1 MFRSVS
7 GKAQL
12 ESLMSP
18 EMGYDMRPLERLLA
32 SNMLSPGSWDLEF
45 FRRVKTPASFAGAHI
60 LDLGE
65 PGRRPEPRP

>member
-1 MFRSVS
+1 MFGSVS

-18 EMGYDMRPLERLLA
+18 EMGNDMRPLERLLA
-32 SNMLSPGSWDLEF
+32 SNMLSPGSRDLEF
-45 FRRVKTPASFAGAHI
+45 FCRVKTPVSFAGVHI

-65 PGRRPEPRP
+65 PGWGPEPRP